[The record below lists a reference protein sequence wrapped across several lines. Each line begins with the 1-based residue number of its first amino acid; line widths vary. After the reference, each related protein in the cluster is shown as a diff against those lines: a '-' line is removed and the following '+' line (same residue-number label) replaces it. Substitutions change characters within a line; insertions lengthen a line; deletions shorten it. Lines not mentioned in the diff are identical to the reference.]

1 MHCGFD
7 VGGLDELPDGT
18 HGSMSDSEHTS
29 LMADVALRRG
39 EGNVVEARR
48 LLLRAIE
55 VAQQCYGPDD
65 LRVAEAMEQLVE
77 VDRELGYVPEAQEML
92 EQAVQIR
99 LKRLSRRGHKY
110 RSLRQ
115 YIEAEKLYRESIVI
129 AEKHYGPNHRETA
142 VAYTN
147 LAACLRRQ
155 TKLSDAIEFC
165 KKAMAAFS
173 AMNAEESREAAY
185 AYSESGFVHRLLKQL
200 PEAERLF
207 TRSLEVLRKIFPGDH
222 PSIADTLDRLAMLR
236 KDQERFD
243 EAKQLCQQA
252 LDIRKAK
259 LGPEHPLTKASEENL
274 SWIDAESLAK
284 AGNLAFDKDGAGL
297 GSGDG
302 QVDAKVVQA
311 GVVTSRE
318 RHGVGCVIVLAI
330 VCLAGL
336 LAGVYFAVPVVI
348 WLLGIGIMVITAA
361 IAAGMVSYE
370 ELLLRLWQRIMQEP
384 ELDKDAVVLGG
395 DAMGISMSLK
405 KPTLTVQDARILAK
419 VDPLELDHITSL
431 TLGAAEE
438 LAKLH
443 VGVLK
448 LNGIGKL
455 SSKLARALSG
465 HRGALHLNGAVE
477 ITEPAAAQFRVNEG
491 DLFLGGLLEVT
502 VEMAKHLAHHRGYLS
517 LSSVRSLDENS
528 ASWLIK
534 HRGGIDLTGLRLAG
548 KRTIEILRTKPDI
561 EFPDHLANG
570 G

>member
-1 MHCGFD
+1 
-7 VGGLDELPDGT
+7 
-18 HGSMSDSEHTS
+18 
-29 LMADVALRRG
+29 
-39 EGNVVEARR
+39 
-48 LLLRAIE
+48 
-55 VAQQCYGPDD
+55 
-65 LRVAEAMEQLVE
+65 
-77 VDRELGYVPEAQEML
+77 
-92 EQAVQIR
+92 
-99 LKRLSRRGHKY
+99 
-110 RSLRQ
+110 
-115 YIEAEKLYRESIVI
+115 
-129 AEKHYGPNHRETA
+129 
-142 VAYTN
+142 
-147 LAACLRRQ
+147 
-155 TKLSDAIEFC
+155 
-165 KKAMAAFS
+165 
-173 AMNAEESREAAY
+173 
-185 AYSESGFVHRLLKQL
+185 
-200 PEAERLF
+200 
-207 TRSLEVLRKIFPGDH
+207 
-222 PSIADTLDRLAMLR
+222 
-236 KDQERFD
+236 
-243 EAKQLCQQA
+243 
-252 LDIRKAK
+252 
-259 LGPEHPLTKASEENL
+259 
-274 SWIDAESLAK
+274 
-284 AGNLAFDKDGAGL
+284 
-297 GSGDG
+297 
-302 QVDAKVVQA
+302 
-311 GVVTSRE
+311 
-318 RHGVGCVIVLAI
+318 
-330 VCLAGL
+330 
-336 LAGVYFAVPVVI
+336 VYFAVPVVI

-431 TLGAAEE
+431 SLGAAEE